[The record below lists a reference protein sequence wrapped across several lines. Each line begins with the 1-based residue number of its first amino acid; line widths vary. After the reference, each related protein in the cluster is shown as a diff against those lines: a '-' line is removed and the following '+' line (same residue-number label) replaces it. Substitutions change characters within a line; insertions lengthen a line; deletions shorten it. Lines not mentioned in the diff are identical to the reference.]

1 MEHTLSS
8 RFFSRMEKGLSMGFA
23 RFSWLSVVF
32 CVVAGIGCGTGG
44 VANDIIDEV
53 LDTPDF
59 TVTDVETDV
68 MPDIRFW
75 TGVEPVSLSGG
86 IYDQVP
92 SVFSR
97 ISRFVTR
104 VDGLTPVDP
113 SFLGGAGVG
122 NGLVFAMFGYGNPL
136 NSMHSFAGPGYDLG
150 DEFFGD
156 YSVGLAVGG
165 ANETAAFDRQVVAIT
180 PDAPI
185 VVSIGSV
192 GQFELHLVSFAPWFD
207 GAVTSGSDSHVLRH
221 CIMRVAEV
229 RNLGQASVAVVRVR
243 AHGKVTSPQAGRM
256 LEEDDGR
263 VLVTQAAGV
272 TAQVDGSVM
281 SIDLGEV
288 AQGASRSFV
297 VTHCAFPSGQEMD
310 LPSFDAVDLMGST
323 ATAYR
328 KWESDLVDV
337 ETPDPMVND
346 FIDGMKLTLKLQTS
360 DGGATCPMSEYTRTW
375 ARDNMGPVLAML
387 ALGGFAD
394 VEAYLDYVYY
404 AILKEGDLKNSYP
417 ANLEIDWDGVTVPDW
432 DSMPPLGEGSVGKKR
447 VSAETPSYMVLMYGL
462 HNRFTGKTDRIIERL
477 GLLRRCLFAQGF
489 GENDMLP
496 FTGDETFRAAMN
508 AALGL
513 QLEEDHEVLNWS
525 GNSSALW
532 LGAAREYQR
541 FMGQAGLNDESSM
554 AAERFDVVEQATV
567 AAFTRPDK
575 CFAALVTK
583 DDMTMSLPFEDVSLQ
598 VTWSGWKDGDD
609 QYARDVF
616 ACMYETAMT
625 VPGEI
630 CSKLD
635 TMYGGVFRDAWDG
648 VYTGMMPGYT
658 LHSMTVVGHPDA
670 YAAFNMVRNSLDTLG
685 NVQEY
690 LILDD
695 HSGLTLMYN
704 DDGRTTPSDYT
715 AKYRPWEGGIVLDA
729 VMQFLFGFE
738 PDANTRRIDL
748 RPHLPNNWPRMSA
761 KGLRAAD
768 DRFDV
773 SVSKSGNVSRV
784 MVQSRADKD
793 WTVSLRWDDPFPG
806 VRGPTFT
813 LEGVDEPLQGVTRID
828 TPWMPTYLFPDLVL
842 KAGESLQLVVT
853 GCVCTGG

>member
-1 MEHTLSS
+1 MASMKFPAALA
-8 RFFSRMEKGLSMGFA
+8 GLILLVGVGCGGGESGTD
-23 RFSWLSVVF
+23 VVDDAGADIAGDIQAD
-32 CVVAGIGCGTGG
+32 VAGDIPSDIPSDGTADVAGDDG
-44 VANDIIDEV
+44 VA
-53 LDTPDF
+53 
-59 TVTDVETDV
+59 
-68 MPDIRFW
+68 PDIHYW
-75 TGVEPVSLSGG
+75 QGPQPLSLAGG

-97 ISRFVTR
+97 ISRFVTE
-104 VDGLTPVDP
+104 VDGPEPVDP

-122 NGLVFAMFGYGNPL
+122 NGLAFAMFGYGNPL

-165 ANETAAFDRQVVAIT
+165 AKETAAFDRQVVAIT
-180 PDAPI
+180 ADAP
-185 VVSIGSV
+185 VVVARGTV
-192 GQFELHLVSFAPWFD
+192 GQIELHVVSFAPWFG
-207 GAVTSGSDSHVLRH
+207 GAVTPESDSDVLRH
-221 CIMRVAEV
+221 CIMRVVEV
-229 RNLGQASVAVVRVR
+229 RNPGPAAPVVVRVL
-243 AHGKVTSPQAGRM
+243 AHGDVTSPQAGRM

-263 VLVTQAAGV
+263 VLVTAAAGA
-272 TAQVDGSVM
+272 TAQVEGRVM
-281 SIDLGEV
+281 AVDLGEMGE
-288 AQGASRSFV
+288 GASRSFV
-297 VTHCAFPSGQEMD
+297 VTHCAFAAGQIVE
-310 LPSFDAVDLMGST
+310 LPEFDAAALLART
-323 ATAYR
+323 ADAYR
-328 KWESDLVDV
+328 KWESELVDV

-387 ALGGFAD
+387 SLGGFAD

-417 ANLEIDWDGVTVPDW
+417 ANLEIDWDGVVAPDW

-462 HNRFTGKTDRIIERL
+462 HNRFTGKADRIVERL

-489 GENDMLP
+489 SDGDMLP

-513 QLEEDHEVLNWS
+513 GLEEPHEDTNWS

-532 LGAAREYQR
+532 LGAAREYAR
-541 FMGQAGLNDESSM
+541 FMEQAGQDAESAM
-554 AAERFDVVEQATV
+554 AQERFEDVEAATL
-567 AAFTRPDK
+567 AAYTRPDK
-575 CFAALVTK
+575 CFAALVSMS
-583 DDMTMSLPFEDVSLQ
+583 DMAMSKPFEDASLQ

-609 QYARDVF
+609 PYARDAF
-616 ACMYETAMT
+616 SCLYETART

-648 VYTGMMPGYT
+648 VYTGMMPGYA
-658 LHSMTVVGHPDA
+658 LHSMTVLGHPDA
-670 YAAFNMVRNSLDTLG
+670 FAAFNMVRKSLDTLG

-704 DDGRTTPSDYT
+704 DDGVTTPSDYT

-729 VMQFLFGFE
+729 VLQFLFGFE
-738 PDANTRRIDL
+738 PDANTQRLEL
-748 RPHLPNNWPRMSA
+748 RPHLPNGWPQMSA
-761 KGLRAAD
+761 KGLRAGSS
-768 DRFDV
+768 RFDV
-773 SVSKSGNVSRV
+773 SVSSSGAVSRV
-784 MVQSRADKD
+784 TVTSRSDAD
-793 WTVSLRWDDPFPG
+793 WIVSLRWDDPVPG

-813 LEGVDEPLQGVTRID
+813 LDGGVEPLQGVTRID
-828 TPWMPTYLFPDLVL
+828 TPWMPTYLLPDLVL
-842 KAGESLQLVVT
+842 KAGESLQIVVT
-853 GCVCTGG
+853 GCGCGG